1 MKKIF
6 LTLFILASA
15 AIAANADNVSKED
28 AIRYAQQFF
37 GNISSSE
44 LSVDGTGSNASVPE
58 YYIINRKSGGFV
70 LIAGDDAVDPVLGY
84 SLKGHFRT
92 DNMPDNLSHWL
103 TSLEKDVLQ
112 VRNMGIASA
121 KTTSP
126 KIKRVSIS
134 TKAGSANLI
143 ETAEWDQTAPYN
155 NLCTLSS
162 GKNALSGCV
171 ATAMAIVL
179 RHNEYPE
186 HGTGELKG
194 YTTTTSKYRIEGYSI
209 DDHYYKWDMMPKNS
223 SEVQAA
229 SEDEQYQIAQLI
241 HDCGVMVG
249 MDYGLNG
256 SGAHTPRAVTELAT
270 HMGYS
275 AAAQVYPKA
284 IYNASEWITLLKS
297 EIDQNRP
304 LVYTGQDDNYGGH
317 AFVVDGYDEDD
328 YIHVNW
334 GWSGECNGYF
344 NLELSVSGYRFSESQ
359 SAIIGLVPDP
369 EGTGVGTSNLILTGS
384 GLQVTSGKLEKG
396 SSFAVSADYFTNY
409 GTATFNGSIV
419 PVLVDKN
426 NNIKERLC
434 TPTVIEVKGNTG
446 NGYYSAT
453 ANFSGCQITC
463 DIAFADK
470 LTIARKNPTSGEYEP
485 IPYDIEGGT
494 VGSISTVPSFI
505 RTESSYNAGDVFE
518 FEFFSNGDAYKSLT
532 WYFDGEVTD
541 KPNATLTSGTH
552 EVKLVIEKSNGNET
566 IISEIKVN

>member
-1 MKKIF
+1 MKRILSIF
-6 LTLFILASA
+6 TLIFACL
-15 AIAANADNVSKED
+15 AANAGNVSKED

-37 GNISSSE
+37 GNISASE
-44 LSVDGTGSNASVPE
+44 LSVDGTGSNASAPE

-70 LIAGDDAVDPVLGY
+70 LIAGDDAIDPVLGY

-92 DNMPDNLSHWL
+92 NNMPDNLSSWL

-112 VRNMGIASA
+112 VRKLGVASG
-121 KTTSP
+121 KVTNPS
-126 KIKRVSIS
+126 IKRAGVS

-155 NLCTLSS
+155 DLCTLSN
-162 GKNALSGCV
+162 GKNALTGCV
-171 ATAMAIVL
+171 ATAIAIVL
-179 RHNEYPE
+179 RHNAYPE
-186 HGTGELKG
+186 HGTGNLPS
-194 YTTTTSKYRIEGYSI
+194 YTTSTNKYYIAGYSI
-209 DDHYYKWDMMPKNS
+209 DDHYYDWDSMPLKS
-223 SEVQAA
+223 ADVKAA
-229 SEDEQYQIAQLI
+229 SDDAKYQIAQLI

-249 MDYGLNG
+249 MDYSVSG
-256 SGAHTPRAVTELAT
+256 SGAHTPRAVTELAK

-284 IYNASEWITLLKS
+284 TYTASEWITLLKS

-304 LVYTGQDDNYGGH
+304 MIYTGQDDNYGGH
-317 AFVVDGYDEDD
+317 AFVVDGYDEDG

-344 NLELSVSGYRFSESQ
+344 NLELAVSGYRFSESQ

-369 EGTGVGTSNLILTGS
+369 DGTGVGTSNLILS
-384 GLQVTSGKLEKG
+384 GAGIQITSGKLAKG
-396 SSFAVSADYFTNY
+396 SNITVSANYFTNY

-434 TPTVIEVKGNTG
+434 TPAVIEVNGNTG
-446 NGYYSAT
+446 SGYYRST
-453 ANFSGCQITC
+453 KEFSGCQITS
-463 DIAFADK
+463 DFAFADK
-470 LTIARKNPTSGEYEP
+470 LTIARKNPETGEYEP

-494 VGSISTVPSFI
+494 IGCISTVPSFI
-505 RTESSYNAGDVFE
+505 RAEKSYDAGDVFE
-518 FEFFSNGDAYKSLT
+518 FELISNGDTFSKLT
-532 WYFDGEVTD
+532 WYFDGVETD

-552 EVKLVIEKSNGNET
+552 EVKLVITKDSGTET
-566 IISEIKVN
+566 IIKEIVVK